1 MLKHWAWGTYIFF
14 AVFLAVGIVWVW
26 WVLPETKNA
35 TLEEMDRVF
44 GSNTGE
50 QDALLLRE
58 AQSEVGLLDFLDGRR
73 RPTDDKSSEESFTHV
88 ANKAEV

>member
-1 MLKHWAWGTYIFF
+1 MLEHWEWGTYIFF

-44 GSNTGE
+44 GSKAGE

-58 AQSEVGLLDFLDGRR
+58 AQQEVGLLDFLDGNRH
-73 RPTDDKSSEESFTHV
+73 PTDEKSSDKSFTHV
-88 ANKAEV
+88 AHKADV

>member
-1 MLKHWAWGTYIFF
+1 MLKSWEWGTYIFF
-14 AVFLAVGIVWVW
+14 AVFLAVGIFWVW

-58 AQSEVGLLDFLDGRR
+58 AQKEVGLVDFLDGRR
-73 RPTDDKSSEESFTHV
+73 LQTSEKSSSDSFTHV
-88 ANKAEV
+88 ADKAEV